1 MDIGTRV
8 GRCDTGGGFASLN
21 ALIAARLDDDPFSLT
36 DEEGVEVPFV
46 EFRVEDDLAVGTVP
60 FDSLEESDVRKLAL
74 ERLRSSLK
82 NGIAVVCGLGVLH
95 SGSGHDVGSPG
106 CWDKV
111 PEWKARVRLISGR
124 LAGL

>member
-1 MDIGTRV
+1 LDIGTTV
-8 GRCDTGGGFASLN
+8 GRCGTGGGLASLK
-21 ALIAARLDDDPFSLT
+21 ALIAARLDDEPLSLT
-36 DEEGVEVPFV
+36 DEEGVEVPLV

-95 SGSGHDVGSPG
+95 SGSGHDVGSPDAG
-106 CWDKV
+106 TRFRSGR
-111 PEWKARVRLISGR
+111 ARVR
-124 LAGL
+124 